1 MRRIGKVAVILG
13 ITACL
18 GIALVACGGDDD
30 ENTAGGTT
38 PPAGSTTAAPTK
50 AAGTT
55 PAAVPTTAAPTKAA
69 ATTPTA
75 ASTAAAPTAAD
86 SSGTEAL
93 SVAAKDFSF
102 ALDKG
107 SVKKGSQV
115 DVAFENQ
122 GSAPH
127 TINFYTDEAYTKPI
141 ADAESGSVSGGGSK
155 AFTFTAPAD
164 GTAAYYRCE
173 VHPTQMTGELAL
185 D

>member
-30 ENTAGGTT
+30 ENKAGGTT

-50 AAGTT
+50 AAG
-55 PAAVPTTAAPTKAA
+55 
-69 ATTPTA
+69 
-75 ASTAAAPTAAD
+75 D
-86 SSGTEAL
+86 SESGAL
-93 SVAAKDFSF
+93 TVAAKDFSF
-102 ALDKG
+102 ALDKT

-141 ADAESGSVSGGGSK
+141 ADAESGRVSGGGSK

-173 VHPTQMTGELAL
+173 VHPAQMQGEITLN
-185 D
+185 

>member
-18 GIALVACGGDDD
+18 GIALVACGGDD
-30 ENTAGGTT
+30 ENKAGGTT
-38 PPAGSTTAAPTK
+38 PAAGSTTAAPTK

-55 PAAVPTTAAPTKAA
+55 PSAASTTAAPT
-69 ATTPTA
+69 TA
-75 ASTAAAPTAAD
+75 AGSG
-86 SSGTEAL
+86 SGTEAL
-93 SVAAKDFSF
+93 SVTAKDFSF
-102 ALDKG
+102 ALDKS
-107 SVKKGSQV
+107 SVTKGSQV

-141 ADAESGSVSGGGSK
+141 ADAESGRVSGGGSK

-173 VHPTQMTGELAL
+173 VHPAQMQGEITLN
-185 D
+185 

>member
-18 GIALVACGGDDD
+18 GIALVACGGDD
-30 ENTAGGTT
+30 ENKAGGTT

-50 AAGTT
+50 AA
-55 PAAVPTTAAPTKAA
+55 
-69 ATTPTA
+69 
-75 ASTAAAPTAAD
+75 D

-93 SVAAKDFSF
+93 SVTAKDFSF
-102 ALDKG
+102 ALDKS

-115 DVAFENQ
+115 DVALENQ

-141 ADAESGSVSGGGSK
+141 ADAESGRVSGGGSK

-173 VHPTQMTGELAL
+173 VHPAQMQGEITLN
-185 D
+185 

>member
-13 ITACL
+13 ISACL
-18 GIALVACGGDDD
+18 GIALIACGGDD
-30 ENTAGGTT
+30 ENKAGGTT
-38 PPAGSTTAAPTK
+38 PPAGSTTAAPT
-50 AAGTT
+50 
-55 PAAVPTTAAPTKAA
+55 TAT
-69 ATTPTA
+69 
-75 ASTAAAPTAAD
+75 D

-164 GTAAYYRCE
+164 GAAAYYRCE
-173 VHPTQMTGELAL
+173 VHPAQMQGEITLN
-185 D
+185 